1 MDYITESMEI
11 TYFSPIE
18 QVIICENITIIDDTL
33 SEDIEL
39 FGVTLTS
46 SDSAV
51 SFIVTSGVIIIVDND
66 SETICC
72 SLNGYVDTNTLFL
85 LTQILV

>member
-1 MDYITESMEI
+1 MDI

-18 QVIICENITIIDDTL
+18 EVIICENITIIHDTL

-51 SFIVTSGVIIIVDND
+51 SFIVSSGVIIIVDND

-72 SLNGYVDTNTLFL
+72 SLNGYVDTRTLFL
-85 LTQILV
+85 LTQTLV